1 MIIEQRSEAWFE
13 MRKGRITSSEIYKI
27 MGKGDFSETAKT
39 YLLEKVCELYGGVTE
54 PAVGAALTW
63 GTELEPVAI
72 EHYEKLT
79 DVKVEKASF
88 IPIGDHYGGSPDG
101 LIAPEG
107 IIEVK
112 CPFKSANHFKHGMIN
127 SAEKFKKIAPN
138 YYWQCIS
145 NMVCAEAKWCDFISY
160 DPRVK
165 EEYRMFTFRLEL
177 TDEESIAVTDRVK
190 VAFEYMKGLV
200 AEIEA
205 AKPKLLLG

>member
-1 MIIEQRSEAWFE
+1 MIIEQRSEEWFQ

-72 EHYEKLT
+72 EHYEKLVE
-79 DVKVEKASF
+79 VKVEKASF
-88 IPIGDHYGGSPDG
+88 IPIGDYYGGSPDG
-101 LIAPEG
+101 IVSTEG

-145 NMVCAEAKWCDFISY
+145 NMICAEAKWCDFISY

-165 EEYRMFTFRLEL
+165 EEYRMFIFRLEL
-177 TDEESIAVTDRVK
+177 TEEEKIAVEDRV
-190 VAFEYMKGLV
+190 VAAFQYMRGLV
-200 AEIEA
+200 KEIEE